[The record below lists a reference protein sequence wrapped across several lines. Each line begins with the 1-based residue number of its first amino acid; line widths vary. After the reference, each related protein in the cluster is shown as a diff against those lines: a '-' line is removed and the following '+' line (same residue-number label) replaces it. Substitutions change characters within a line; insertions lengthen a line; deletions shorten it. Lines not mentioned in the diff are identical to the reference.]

1 MSSNLNKTHQSTAAP
16 DFPLLRWILA
26 EIPTTNLPGVWQS
39 AKSNAKAL
47 SMPWNVARRIQELVE
62 TTSLM
67 LGLNKKFYADQHRRE
82 VSFSV
87 GDWVMLRSDVIDGS
101 RRTDLPKKW
110 QAKYLGPFEVKEVRG
125 PVNYMIEMPP
135 SMKRKHNV
143 FHVSKL
149 KPSNRP
155 ANEVR
160 TLSVVIDAGG
170 NTEQIVHQIL
180 DKKREK
186 RRVFYLVQFYGDSK
200 EAAIWMHKSELKNC
214 MDLVKDFRSIPG
226 NEQRGR

>member
-1 MSSNLNKTHQSTAAP
+1 MDIGRNTHNEFTRS
-16 DFPLLRWILA
+16 LA
-26 EIPTTNLPGVWQS
+26 ECKVKCQSSFDALERRKAYTRIGRDNLAHAR
-39 AKSNAKAL
+39 AK
-47 SMPWNVARRIQELVE
+47 Q
-62 TTSLM
+62 
-67 LGLNKKFYADQHRRE
+67 KFYADQHRRE